1 MPYWLQDTLA
11 AIPALAWMFIGV
23 GLPWALVAL
32 PRHDWRDRPVVALL
46 ALAFGPALVTAWL
59 FALGS
64 WQTPLLRLE
73 WILGGTAVIAAA
85 GWALVWR
92 KQALTPSPSGRG
104 ERTNRLA
111 PDEKLLIA
119 LIAAALVVRWLAA
132 AYWPFTAYDALWVY
146 GYEGRLYTLLGYIP
160 NTIGY
165 YPQFLPLQYTYL
177 QLVTGG
183 VINDHTARAVIPFLH
198 LGSVL
203 AAYALG
209 SRLFSRRVGIYT
221 AALWALYP
229 HVAEWSRFGDLEIP
243 TTFLFTA
250 AAAFFLLAWLGKSSV
265 EDSVL
270 SPQQLVSVHKSS
282 VGARRAVPL
291 QAKQRLM
298 DRFLV
303 LSTQHSALGT
313 RNYAL
318 IAGLLLGTG
327 MWAKPTMGAFIWGV
341 ALLAVVEA
349 GRWLYGRAA
358 GIPYAVSRR
367 ARVVLWTALACVP
380 LGAVWYVRNIWL
392 GHEPITMPTGFW
404 LTLAARS
411 GAEFG
416 WPLLAVLLLAG
427 CVVLK
432 RHLELRRVVSLGL
445 GLALLLA
452 GILPSIIEPRRMAG
466 LEWLALAAGAA
477 LLAWTLLPVLRRRW
491 PEETAAVGWA
501 LLLALPYFVTWFY
514 SYSYHYRLS
523 FPMVPLLILPSAVI
537 LVGGTRGL
545 WQPHDR
551 SATLPG
557 KPALRV
563 IFLTLIVL
571 LAVPGVINA
580 LYDPNAGWDWLWSD
594 EMPDDFSRYA
604 SGNQALLAVVDG
616 LQTFEREHGRPPV
629 VVAPGIVRLPFFFP
643 TADIRTG
650 APTRLNELDGVDYFI
665 YGTPETR
672 GAYQALPPQ
681 RNQVVSA
688 LALADYDGVDSI
700 MRKAWWKD
708 DGNFNYTVYEL
719 HLERRFVESENGIR
733 PQEGEV
739 VFGGFVRYLGHNIG
753 GDSFWPGRRLIL
765 NLFWEVIAPP
775 TADYM
780 VYIHLR
786 DANGHVWQ
794 SWDGPVSRSGDGSYY
809 STLVWEP
816 GEFIIDRRD
825 LTLTNAGTPTGDKNY
840 HIVIGLYHLDT
851 GERVPM
857 TINGES
863 AGDGYTIPER
873 LSIVPPP

>member
-11 AIPALAWMFIGV
+11 ALPALAWMFIGV

-73 WILGGTAVIAAA
+73 WILSGTAVIAAA
-85 GWALVWR
+85 GWVWGWR
-92 KQALTPSPSGRG
+92 KKMLTSASSAAASGRG
-104 ERTNRLA
+104 ESLYRLT

-183 VINDHTARAVIPFLH
+183 GINDHTARAVIPFLH

-203 AAYALG
+203 AAYTLG
-209 SRLFSRRVGIYT
+209 SRLFSRRAGLYT
-221 AALWALYP
+221 AAIWALYP

-250 AAAFFLLAWLGKSSV
+250 AAAFFLMAWLGKLSVVSSQF
-265 EDSVL
+265 SVKN
-270 SPQQLVSVHKSS
+270 SE
-282 VGARRAVPL
+282 
-291 QAKQRLM
+291 
-298 DRFLV
+298 
-303 LSTQHSALGT
+303 LGT

-318 IAGLLLGTG
+318 IAGLLLGAG
-327 MWAKPTMGAFIWGV
+327 MWTKPTMGAFIWGV
-341 ALLAVVEA
+341 ALLAAVEA
-349 GRWLYGRAA
+349 ARWIYGRVA
-358 GIPYAVSRR
+358 GTPYDVSRR

-392 GHEPITMPTGFW
+392 GHDPITMPTGFW

-432 RHLELRRVVSLGL
+432 RHLERRVMALGL

-466 LEWLALAAGAA
+466 LEWLALGAGAL
-477 LLAWTLLPVLRRRW
+477 LLAWALLPVLRRRW
-491 PEETAAVGWA
+491 PDEAAAVGWA

-537 LVGGTRGL
+537 LAGWTRGL
-545 WQPHDR
+545 WQKQTR
-551 SATLPG
+551 RGGSETLPY

-563 IFLTLIVL
+563 VYLALIVL

-643 TADIRTG
+643 TADIRTD

-672 GAYQALPPQ
+672 GAYQAIPPQ

-688 LALADYDGVDSI
+688 LALADYDGVDTI

-739 VFGGFVRYLGHNIG
+739 VFGGFARYLGHNIG
-753 GDSFWPGRRLIL
+753 GDSFWPGRKLIL

-775 TADYM
+775 AADYM

-794 SWDGPVSRSGDGSYY
+794 SWDGPVTRSGDGNYY
-809 STLVWEP
+809 STLVWEA

-825 LTLTNAGTPTGDKNY
+825 LTLTNADTPTGDKNY
-840 HIVIGLYHLDT
+840 HIVIGLYNLET
-851 GERVPM
+851 SERVPM